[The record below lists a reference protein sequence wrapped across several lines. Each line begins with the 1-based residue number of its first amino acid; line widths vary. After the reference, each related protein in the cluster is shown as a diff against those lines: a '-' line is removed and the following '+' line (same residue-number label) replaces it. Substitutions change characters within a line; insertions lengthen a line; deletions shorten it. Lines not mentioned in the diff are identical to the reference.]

1 MRQSKSKRKM
11 ADVIRASSRPF
22 IFRARIGRKTES
34 VVPAPRVRGSWLTIA
49 MLAIVTVADVSLM
62 AESTHA
68 DHPRPRMILDAD
80 TANEIDDLFAIMRML
95 QQDQFDL
102 LGITSAQWFHYLG
115 ERQSVEASQADNEEL
130 CRAMGRTDLPLPMGS
145 SEPMGRPWGG
155 EEPKNSAAAQFIIEQ
170 AKQTPEGEQ
179 LVVVCIGAST
189 NLASAIKLAPEI
201 LPKLKAYVLGFQ
213 YDVAE
218 GIWNKSEFNIR
229 RDLNAADFLLN
240 HRGLELHVMPT
251 SVSGQLKF
259 ERDAT
264 FRELHPLG
272 DAGALLTEKWKTKFG
287 ESKTWTMWDV
297 ALVEA
302 ILVPELASE
311 KQVTTPPEN
320 VQRRV
325 WMYDSI
331 DATRMKIDFWNQVK
345 R

>member
-1 MRQSKSKRKM
+1 MRQRKSKRKM
-11 ADVIRASSRPF
+11 ADVIGASSRPF
-22 IFRARIGRKTES
+22 IFRARLGRKKES
-34 VVPAPRVRGSWLTIA
+34 VVTAPRVRGSWLTIA
-49 MLAIVTVADVSLM
+49 LLAIATVADTSLM
-62 AESTHA
+62 AEQTHA

-80 TANEIDDLFAIMRML
+80 TANEIDDLFAIMRVL

-130 CRAMGRTDLPLPMGS
+130 CRVMGRTDLPLPMGS

-201 LPKLKAYVLGFQ
+201 LPKVKAYVLGFQ
-213 YDVAE
+213 YDVAK

-251 SVSGQLKF
+251 SISGQLKF

-264 FRELHPLG
+264 FRELRPLG

-287 ESKTWTMWDV
+287 ESKMWTMWDV

-331 DATRMKIDFWNQVK
+331 DANRMKIDFWSHVK
-345 R
+345 K